1 MQHAMVT
8 GKIRTPEHATPA
20 EVKQHATPAGLKHQ
34 HTMELCGVNG
44 VETMECGQ
52 QSYLRSK
59 DVVREKFLVTTKK
72 RKRQWKQE
80 SMQ

>member
-8 GKIRTPEHATPA
+8 GNIRTPEHATPE
-20 EVKQHATPAGLKHQ
+20 EVKQHATPVLKHQ

-44 VETMECGQ
+44 VEIMECGQ
-52 QSYLRSK
+52 RYYLRSK

-80 SMQ
+80 RMQ